1 VLTPERI
8 PTMVNP
14 GMVKERLS
22 DMVKERLSGV
32 RKASASLVD

>member
-1 VLTPERI
+1 
-8 PTMVNP
+8 MVNP